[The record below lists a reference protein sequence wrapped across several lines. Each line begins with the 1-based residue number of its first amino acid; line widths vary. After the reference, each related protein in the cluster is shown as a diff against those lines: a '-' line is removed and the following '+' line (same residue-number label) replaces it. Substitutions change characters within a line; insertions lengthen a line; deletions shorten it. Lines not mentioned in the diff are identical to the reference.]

1 MMRARHALGPIA
13 ALWLICQAATL
24 TLVPVL
30 GWLGSTGAA
39 ACTCTNGAADA
50 MCPMHHKAATAG
62 TTVCTLQSATT
73 NPVAALNAFLG
84 VVGVVPV
91 SQRATMPTPAA
102 SRVLLTRSVATARPT
117 PPDPPPPR
125 A

>member
-1 MMRARHALGPIA
+1 MIRVRRVLGPIA
-13 ALWLICQAATL
+13 ALWLACQAATL

-30 GWLGSTGAA
+30 GWQSTGAA
-39 ACTCTNGAADA
+39 ACTCTHGADA
-50 MCPMHHKAATAG
+50 MCPMHHKTAAG

-73 NPVAALNAFLG
+73 SPAAALNALFG
-84 VVGVVPV
+84 AVGVVPI
-91 SQRATMPTPAA
+91 SHGATIPAPA
-102 SRVLLTRSVATARPT
+102 VRRVRLAPSIATARPA